1 MIGLFAATGM
11 EAGGLRKR
19 LNVSE
24 ASQEKGCRIEQG
36 RYGDWDVLLVQF
48 GMGRERA
55 EAAGKSILPRYPL
68 SAVLSLGFAGAL
80 VGGLSA
86 GDVVLCSAV
95 RHGREDAIECDSNLL
110 FRAAMASQPFAV
122 TNAVAVSSETFVSNP
137 TLKRSLGVTS
147 GASVVDMES
156 YWIGKKA
163 QELGLPF
170 LSVRAISDPLTT
182 RLPPI
187 ERFIDGDGCWC
198 PGRIALHCLAR
209 PQALIGLVS
218 FGRAARHAA
227 SNLAL
232 AMDGILARLYEGA
245 TITK

>member
-11 EAGGLRKR
+11 EVTGLRRR

-24 ASQEKGCRIEQG
+24 SSQEHGCRIERG
-36 RYGDWDVLLVQF
+36 RYEDWDVLLVQF
-48 GMGRERA
+48 GMGRARA
-55 EAAGKSILPRYPL
+55 EAAGKSVLPRYPL

-95 RHGREDAIECDSNLL
+95 RHGREEAIECDSNLL

-122 TNAVAVSSETFVSNP
+122 TNAVAVSSETFVSSP
-137 TLKRSLGVTS
+137 VTKRGLAVSS

-156 YWIGKKA
+156 YWIGKEA
-163 QELGLPF
+163 QRLGLPF
-170 LSVRAISDPLTT
+170 LSVRAISDPLAA

-209 PQALIGLVS
+209 PQALIGLLS
-218 FGRAARHAA
+218 FGRAARRAA

-232 AMDGILARLYEGA
+232 AMDGILARLCEGA
-245 TITK
+245 TVTG

>member
-11 EAGGLRKR
+11 EVTGLRRR
-19 LNVSE
+19 LNVRESSRE
-24 ASQEKGCRIEQG
+24 EGCRIEQG
-36 RYGDWDVLLVQF
+36 RYGDSDVLLVQF
-48 GMGRERA
+48 GMGKARA
-55 EAAGKSILPRYPL
+55 KAAGKSILPRYPL

-80 VGGLSA
+80 VGALSA

-110 FRAAMASQPFAV
+110 FRAATAAQPFAV
-122 TNAVAVSSETFVSNP
+122 TNAVAVSSDTFVSGP
-137 TLKRSLGVTS
+137 VAKRGLGVSS

-156 YWIGKKA
+156 YWIGKRA

-170 LSVRAISDPLTT
+170 LSVRAISDPLTA

-198 PGRIALHCLAR
+198 PGRIALHCLTK
-209 PQALIGLVS
+209 PQSLVRLLS
-218 FGRAARHAA
+218 FGRAARCAA

-232 AMDGILARLYEGA
+232 AMDGILARLCEGA
-245 TITK
+245 TITE